1 MEAQKSI
8 TISQLLQNLQEIYD
22 QHGDVTVYLATATTG
37 TEIPL
42 AEVTVGPIDEEP
54 EPLVL
59 RLRGPSSSGGEQ
71 SGQDGLGDD
80 LDDW

>member
-8 TISQLLQNLQEIYD
+8 KISQLLQNLHEIYD
-22 QHGDVTVYLATATTG
+22 QHGDVTVYLSTTTTG

-42 AEVTVGPIDEEP
+42 EEITVGAMDEEP
-54 EPLVL
+54 QPLVV
-59 RLRGPSSSGGEQ
+59 RLRGPSSSG
-71 SGQDGLGDD
+71 DTLGND

>member
-1 MEAQKSI
+1 MEPEKSI

-22 QHGDVTVYLATATTG
+22 QHGDVTVYLSTTTPG

-42 AEVTVGPIDEEP
+42 KEITVGPMDEEP
-54 EPLVL
+54 EPLVV
-59 RLRGPSSSGGEQ
+59 RLKSPASSGDTH
-71 SGQDGLGDD
+71 DGLGDD

>member
-8 TISQLLQNLQEIYD
+8 TISQLLQNLHEIYD
-22 QHGDVTVYLATATTG
+22 QHGDVTVYLSTTTLG

-42 AEVTVGPIDEEP
+42 EEITVGAIDETP
-54 EPLVL
+54 EPLVV
-59 RLRGPSSSGGEQ
+59 RLRGRPTSG
-71 SGQDGLGDD
+71 DTLGND